1 MTLRQIHSKTL
12 SRLKDKGPAL
22 CEEYQSITGDSDPAY
37 FAPFLRGKFLRN
49 EVSAEIPQLASL
61 EWALH
66 NVAAFDEQ
74 IKPPAN
80 ASQNPR
86 LNPTLNVLKLDFDA
100 ETLLNSNDSP
110 QKKPTLL
117 AVFRH
122 PEEQTCKMRS
132 LSYADAEALDLY
144 EEAPAS
150 VETLAPDVFAQL
162 KQAGIFI

>member
-1 MTLRQIHSKTL
+1 MTS
-12 SRLKDKGPAL
+12 L
-22 CEEYQSITGDSDPAY
+22 CEEYQLITGDNDPAY

-49 EVSAEIPQLASL
+49 EIPAEIPQLASL

-66 NVAAFDEQ
+66 NVASFDEQ
-74 IKPPAN
+74 IKP
-80 ASQNPR
+80 SEKPR

-100 ETLLNSNDSP
+100 DALLNSSDAP
-110 QKKPTLL
+110 PKKPTLL

-122 PEEQTCKMRS
+122 PTEQTCKMRS
-132 LSYADAEALDLY
+132 LSYADAEVLDLY

-150 VETLAPDVFAQL
+150 VETAAPAVFAQL